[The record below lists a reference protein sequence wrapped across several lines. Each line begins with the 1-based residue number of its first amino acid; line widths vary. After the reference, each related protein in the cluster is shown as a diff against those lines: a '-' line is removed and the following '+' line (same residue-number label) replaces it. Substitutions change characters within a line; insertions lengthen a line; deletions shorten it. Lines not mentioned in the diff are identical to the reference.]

1 MQQALATLMMNRT
14 SFVIAHRLSTV
25 RRADAIIVLERG
37 RIVEIGKHDELVAR
51 PNGSYARL
59 HQMQLLESKP
69 IAGELKV
76 VDSGAGAGRR
86 RAEGGKLAM
95 IKSMTGFASLT
106 RDDERG
112 AIGVTIRSVNH
123 RFLDLQLRLP
133 PAIADLEPRLR
144 ALVQKH
150 LARGR
155 VEISVSLQLRQNA
168 APQIELN
175 EEFAQAL
182 SARDGAGAPPRPDR
196 RRADAGRSVAAAA
209 GADHSREDAG
219 VRRRVGDARHG
230 RRRCGRERDRASSK
244 RCGCV
249 RACTCAPIS
258 TRARACCPGLIAR
271 IAAAANT
278 GREELEARLLERA
291 RELAGALPIDQAA
304 LSQEVVRVAQRS
316 DISEEVTRF
325 HGHLA
330 HWDALSDSPEP
341 CGRKLD
347 FLLQEMNREVNTI
360 GSKADGLQVSEV
372 VIQAKAELERMREQV
387 QNVE

>member
-1 MQQALATLMMNRT
+1 
-14 SFVIAHRLSTV
+14 
-25 RRADAIIVLERG
+25 
-37 RIVEIGKHDELVAR
+37 
-51 PNGSYARL
+51 
-59 HQMQLLESKP
+59 
-69 IAGELKV
+69 
-76 VDSGAGAGRR
+76 
-86 RAEGGKLAM
+86 M

-133 PAIADLEPRLR
+133 PSIADIEPRLR
-144 ALVQKH
+144 AIVQKH

-155 VEISVSLQLRQNA
+155 VETSISLQLRQNA
-168 APQIELN
+168 APTIELN
-175 EEFAQAL
+175 EEFARALSGAIEQARSRGLVAGQLAPGDLLRMPQAL
-182 SARDGAGAPPRPDR
+182 IIRETLVESGGVSSTLGTVVDEAVEEAILQLEKMRVREGVHL
-196 RRADAGRSVAAAA
+196 RADL
-209 GADHSREDAG
+209 
-219 VRRRVGDARHG
+219 DARKG
-230 RRRCGRERDRASSK
+230 MLS
-244 RCGCV
+244 
-249 RACTCAPIS
+249 
-258 TRARACCPGLIAR
+258 GLIAR
-271 IAAAANT
+271 IATAADT
-278 GREELEARLLERA
+278 GRSELEARLLERA
-291 RELAGALPIDQAA
+291 REIAGTLPIDQVA

-330 HWDALSDSPEP
+330 HWDALSDSAEP

>member
-1 MQQALATLMMNRT
+1 
-14 SFVIAHRLSTV
+14 
-25 RRADAIIVLERG
+25 
-37 RIVEIGKHDELVAR
+37 
-51 PNGSYARL
+51 
-59 HQMQLLESKP
+59 
-69 IAGELKV
+69 
-76 VDSGAGAGRR
+76 
-86 RAEGGKLAM
+86 M

-133 PAIADLEPRLR
+133 PVIADLEPRLR
-144 ALVQKH
+144 ALVQKQ

-175 EEFAQAL
+175 EEFVQAL
-182 SARDGAGAPPRPDR
+182 SGAMAEAR
-196 RRADAGRSVAAAA
+196 RRGVIAGELTPGDLLRLPQALTIREKMPESGGVSAMLGTAVDDAVETAIGELEQMRV
-209 GADHSREDAG
+209 REG
-219 VRRRVGDARHG
+219 VHLRTDL
-230 RRRCGRERDRASSK
+230 D
-244 RCGCV
+244 
-249 RACTCAPIS
+249 
-258 TRARACCPGLIAR
+258 TRKGLLSGLIAR
-271 IAAAANT
+271 ISTAANT
-278 GREELEARLLERA
+278 GREDLEARLLERA

-304 LSQEVVRVAQRS
+304 LAQEVVRVAQRS

-330 HWDALSDSPEP
+330 HWDALSDSAEP

-360 GSKADGLQVSEV
+360 GSKADGLQVTEV
-372 VIQAKAELERMREQV
+372 VIEAKAELERMREQV

>member
-1 MQQALATLMMNRT
+1 
-14 SFVIAHRLSTV
+14 
-25 RRADAIIVLERG
+25 
-37 RIVEIGKHDELVAR
+37 
-51 PNGSYARL
+51 
-59 HQMQLLESKP
+59 
-69 IAGELKV
+69 
-76 VDSGAGAGRR
+76 
-86 RAEGGKLAM
+86 M

-133 PAIADLEPRLR
+133 PSIADIEARLR
-144 ALVQKH
+144 AIVQKH

-155 VEISVSLQLRQNA
+155 VETSISLQLHQNA
-168 APQIELN
+168 APTIELN
-175 EEFAQAL
+175 EAFAQAL
-182 SARDGAGAPPRPDR
+182 FGAIEQARSRGLVAGQLAPGDLLRMPQALVIRETLVETGGVSSTLGTVVDEAVEEAILQLEQMR
-196 RRADAGRSVAAAA
+196 VREGVHLRADL
-209 GADHSREDAG
+209 
-219 VRRRVGDARHG
+219 DARKG
-230 RRRCGRERDRASSK
+230 LLS
-244 RCGCV
+244 
-249 RACTCAPIS
+249 
-258 TRARACCPGLIAR
+258 GLIAR
-271 IAAAANT
+271 IATAADT
-278 GREELEARLLERA
+278 GRVELEARLLERA
-291 RELAGALPIDQAA
+291 REIAATLPIDQAA

>member
-1 MQQALATLMMNRT
+1 
-14 SFVIAHRLSTV
+14 
-25 RRADAIIVLERG
+25 
-37 RIVEIGKHDELVAR
+37 
-51 PNGSYARL
+51 
-59 HQMQLLESKP
+59 
-69 IAGELKV
+69 
-76 VDSGAGAGRR
+76 
-86 RAEGGKLAM
+86 M

-112 AIGVTIRSVNH
+112 ALGVTIRAVNH

-133 PAIADLEPRLR
+133 PSIADLEPRLR

-155 VEISVSLQLRQNA
+155 VEISISLQLRQNA

-182 SARDGAGAPPRPDR
+182 SAAMNDAR
-196 RRADAGRSVAAAA
+196 RRGLVGGELTPGDLLRLPQALTIREKLPEAGGVSAMLGTTVDDAVESALVQLDEMRTREGVHLRADL
-209 GADHSREDAG
+209 
-219 VRRRVGDARHG
+219 DARKG
-230 RRRCGRERDRASSK
+230 LLA
-244 RCGCV
+244 
-249 RACTCAPIS
+249 
-258 TRARACCPGLIAR
+258 GLIAR
-271 IAAAANT
+271 IAAAADT
-278 GREELEARLLERA
+278 GRQDLEARLLERA
-291 RELAGALPIDQAA
+291 REIAGALPIDQAA

>member
-1 MQQALATLMMNRT
+1 
-14 SFVIAHRLSTV
+14 
-25 RRADAIIVLERG
+25 
-37 RIVEIGKHDELVAR
+37 
-51 PNGSYARL
+51 
-59 HQMQLLESKP
+59 
-69 IAGELKV
+69 
-76 VDSGAGAGRR
+76 
-86 RAEGGKLAM
+86 M

-133 PAIADLEPRLR
+133 PSIADVEPRLR
-144 ALVQKH
+144 ALVQKQ

-155 VEISVSLQLRQNA
+155 VEISVSLQLRQVL
-168 APQIELN
+168 APQVELN
-175 EEFAQAL
+175 EEFAKALAGAIEQARERGLVQGTLTPGDLLRLPQAL
-182 SARDGAGAPPRPDR
+182 SI
-196 RRADAGRSVAAAA
+196 
-209 GADHSREDAG
+209 
-219 VRRRVGDARHG
+219 
-230 RRRCGRERDRASSK
+230 RERMPESGAVSAMLGTAVDDAVENAIDQLEEMR
-244 RCGCV
+244 V
-249 RACTCAPIS
+249 REGVHLRTDLD
-258 TRARACCPGLIAR
+258 TRKALLSGLIAR
-271 IAAAANT
+271 ISTAANT
-278 GREELEARLLERA
+278 GRVDLETRLLERA
-291 RELAGALPIDQAA
+291 REIAGGLPIDQAA

-372 VIQAKAELERMREQV
+372 VIEAKAELERMREQV

>member
-1 MQQALATLMMNRT
+1 
-14 SFVIAHRLSTV
+14 
-25 RRADAIIVLERG
+25 
-37 RIVEIGKHDELVAR
+37 
-51 PNGSYARL
+51 
-59 HQMQLLESKP
+59 
-69 IAGELKV
+69 
-76 VDSGAGAGRR
+76 
-86 RAEGGKLAM
+86 M

-112 AIGVTIRSVNH
+112 AVGVTVRSVNH

-133 PAIADLEPRLR
+133 PSIADLETRLK

-168 APQIELN
+168 AVQVELN
-175 EEFAQAL
+175 EDFAAALQGAIAQARSRGL
-182 SARDGAGAPPRPDR
+182 VAGDLAPGDLLRLPQALTIKEKLPETGGVSAQLGTLVDEVLEQAIVQLEAMR
-196 RRADAGRSVAAAA
+196 V
-209 GADHSREDAG
+209 REGFHLRTDL
-219 VRRRVGDARHG
+219 DARK
-230 RRRCGRERDRASSK
+230 AQLAAMITS
-244 RCGCV
+244 
-249 RACTCAPIS
+249 
-258 TRARACCPGLIAR
+258 
-271 IAAAANT
+271 IAAAAET
-278 GREELEARLLERA
+278 GRKELESRLLERA
-291 RELAGALPIDQAA
+291 REMAAALPIDQSA

>member
-1 MQQALATLMMNRT
+1 
-14 SFVIAHRLSTV
+14 
-25 RRADAIIVLERG
+25 
-37 RIVEIGKHDELVAR
+37 
-51 PNGSYARL
+51 
-59 HQMQLLESKP
+59 
-69 IAGELKV
+69 
-76 VDSGAGAGRR
+76 
-86 RAEGGKLAM
+86 M
-95 IKSMTGFASLT
+95 IKSMTGFASLS

-133 PAIADLEPRLR
+133 PSIAEVEPRLR
-144 ALVQKH
+144 ALVQRQ

-155 VEISVSLQLRQNA
+155 VEISVSLQLRQVL
-168 APQIELN
+168 APQVELN
-175 EEFAQAL
+175 EEFAKALATAMDQARARGLVEGTLTPGDLLRLPQAL
-182 SARDGAGAPPRPDR
+182 II
-196 RRADAGRSVAAAA
+196 
-209 GADHSREDAG
+209 RERLPESAG
-219 VRRRVGDARHG
+219 VSTMLGTAVDDAVETAITQLEEMRV
-230 RRRCGRERDRASSK
+230 REGLHLRMDLD
-244 RCGCV
+244 
-249 RACTCAPIS
+249 
-258 TRARACCPGLIAR
+258 TRKALLADLIRR
-271 IAAAANT
+271 IAAAADT
-278 GREELEARLLERA
+278 GRVELEARLLERA
-291 RELAGALPIDQAA
+291 RELAAALPIDQAA

-330 HWDALSDSPEP
+330 HWDALSDSAEP

>member
-1 MQQALATLMMNRT
+1 
-14 SFVIAHRLSTV
+14 
-25 RRADAIIVLERG
+25 
-37 RIVEIGKHDELVAR
+37 
-51 PNGSYARL
+51 
-59 HQMQLLESKP
+59 
-69 IAGELKV
+69 
-76 VDSGAGAGRR
+76 
-86 RAEGGKLAM
+86 M

-112 AIGVTIRSVNH
+112 AIGVTVRSVNH

-133 PAIADLEPRLR
+133 PAIADVEPRLR
-144 ALVQKH
+144 GLVQKH

-155 VEISVSLQLRQNA
+155 VEISVSLQLRQPA
-168 APQIELN
+168 APHVELN
-175 EEFAQAL
+175 DEFAQAL
-182 SARDGAGAPPRPDR
+182 
-196 RRADAGRSVAAAA
+196 AAAVEQARSRGVVSGPLTA
-209 GADHSREDAG
+209 GDLLRLPQALSIREKLPEAG
-219 VRRRVGDARHG
+219 GVSALLGTLVDDVVVTALQQLDDMRVREGAHLRNDLDMRKGLLA
-230 RRRCGRERDRASSK
+230 
-244 RCGCV
+244 
-249 RACTCAPIS
+249 
-258 TRARACCPGLIAR
+258 GLITR

-278 GREELEARLLERA
+278 GRDDVAARLLERA
-291 RELAGALPIDQAA
+291 REIAAALPIDQAM

-316 DISEEVTRF
+316 DISEEIARF

-372 VIQAKAELERMREQV
+372 VIQSKAELERMREQV

>member
-1 MQQALATLMMNRT
+1 
-14 SFVIAHRLSTV
+14 
-25 RRADAIIVLERG
+25 
-37 RIVEIGKHDELVAR
+37 
-51 PNGSYARL
+51 
-59 HQMQLLESKP
+59 
-69 IAGELKV
+69 
-76 VDSGAGAGRR
+76 
-86 RAEGGKLAM
+86 M

-112 AIGVTIRSVNH
+112 ALGVTIRSVNH

-133 PAIADLEPRLR
+133 PVIADLEPRLR
-144 ALVQKH
+144 AIVQKQ

-155 VEISVSLQLRQNA
+155 VEISISLQLRQNA
-168 APQIELN
+168 APSIELN

-182 SARDGAGAPPRPDR
+182 SGAMEQARKRGLIAGELAPGDLLRLPQALIIREKLPESGGVSAQLGTVVD
-196 RRADAGRSVAAAA
+196 DAVEEAIGQLEEMRV
-209 GADHSREDAG
+209 REG
-219 VRRRVGDARHG
+219 VHLRTDL
-230 RRRCGRERDRASSK
+230 D
-244 RCGCV
+244 
-249 RACTCAPIS
+249 
-258 TRARACCPGLIAR
+258 TRKGLLSGLIAR

-291 RELAGALPIDQAA
+291 REIAAALPIDQAA